1 MKFFTKEVKIGITAL
16 VAIVVVYL
24 LLNFMKGINV
34 FKSSNTYYV
43 EFENI
48 AGLAVSNAVYANGYP
63 VGIVRTISYDYK
75 NKNRVIVGIE
85 LDKEMRVPV
94 GTCAEL
100 ESSLMGGVSM
110 NLILG
115 ANPASN
121 IALGDTIKGGMHQ
134 GALAQAENLMPTVM
148 TMVPKIDS
156 IMTNLN
162 ALTGDPSLR
171 IILGNAASISK
182 NLNTASEG
190 LNGLMAHDV
199 PGMVQKL
206 NGIAD
211 NLTQLTAS
219 LNSTA
224 GHLNEVDL
232 QKTMAEVDA
241 SLTEVKQV
249 AENLNQMT
257 SNLNAKLNGKDN
269 SLGLLLNDRGLYDNL
284 NTTVENLNH
293 TVQSA
298 DTLMTDLKAHPKRY
312 VHFSVFGKKD
322 K

>member
-1 MKFFTKEVKIGITAL
+1 MKFFTKEVKIGVTAIVAL
-16 VAIVVVYL
+16 VIVYL
-24 LLNFMKGINV
+24 LLNFMKGVNV

-63 VGIVRTISYDYK
+63 VGIVRTISYDYDS
-75 NKNRVIVGIE
+75 KNRVIVGIE
-85 LDKEMRVPV
+85 LDKEMRVPA
-94 GTCAEL
+94 GTRAEL

-110 NLILG
+110 TLLLG
-115 ANPASN
+115 PNPTKN
-121 IALGDTIKGGMHQ
+121 IATGDTIKGALHQ
-134 GALAQAENLMPTVM
+134 GALAQAESVMPTVM
-148 TMVPKIDS
+148 NMVPKIDS

-162 ALTGDPSLR
+162 ALTADPSLR
-171 IILGNAASISK
+171 IILTNAAGISQ
-182 NLNTASEG
+182 NLRSASEG
-190 LNGLMAHDV
+190 LNGLMAQDV

-211 NLTQLTAS
+211 NLTTLTAS

-224 GHLNEVDL
+224 GHLNDVDL
-232 QKTMAEVDA
+232 QKTMSQVDA
-241 SLTEVKQV
+241 SLAEVKQV
-249 AENLNQMT
+249 AENLNKMT
-257 SNLNAKLNGKDN
+257 ADLNTKLNGKDN
-269 SLGLLLNDRGLYDNL
+269 TLGLLMNDRQLYDNL

-293 TVQSA
+293 TVQSS
-298 DTLMTDLKAHPKRY
+298 DSLMIDLKAHPKRY

>member
-1 MKFFTKEVKIGITAL
+1 MKFFSKEVKIGITAI

-94 GTCAEL
+94 GTRAEL

-110 NLILG
+110 NLVLG
-115 ANPASN
+115 GNPANN
-121 IALGDTIKGGMHQ
+121 IALGDTIKGALHQ

-148 TMVPKIDS
+148 TIVPKIDS

-162 ALTGDPSLR
+162 TLTSDPSLR
-171 IILGNAASISK
+171 IILGNAASISQ
-182 NLNTASEG
+182 NLNAASAG
-190 LNGLMAHDV
+190 LNGLMTNDV
-199 PGMVQKL
+199 PGMVTKL

-219 LNSTA
+219 LNTTA
-224 GHLNEVDL
+224 DNLNEVDL
-232 QKTMAEVDA
+232 QKTMAQVDA
-241 SLTEVKQV
+241 SLTEIKQV